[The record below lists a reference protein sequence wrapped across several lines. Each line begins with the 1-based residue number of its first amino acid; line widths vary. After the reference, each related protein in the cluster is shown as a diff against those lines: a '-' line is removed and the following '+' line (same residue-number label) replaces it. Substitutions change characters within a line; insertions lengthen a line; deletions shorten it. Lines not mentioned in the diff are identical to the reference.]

1 MNHITYDLR
10 DGSGLLTLNRPDVF
24 NSLTVPLMNEA
35 RARARA
41 ITGEKVAATRR
52 EPGFS

>member
-10 DGSGLLTLNRPDVF
+10 DGIGLLTLNRPGVF